1 MHKRKFLGTQ
11 SFYER
16 RVVIIIE
23 LRRFLRSAAWNY
35 TRSGRVPY
43 DLNGPAGRKVGAR
56 AMQKLTLGATAVAAL
71 MLFAPLSAV
80 EGQTNT
86 EPVIAPAPRTVNLT
100 AEQRFIIKEIVYK
113 DLNVPRARAGAPE
126 SIGDSVPSNVEL
138 HDMTAELAKKVPAAK
153 SHKFYVTAD
162 AIVLVSPS
170 DRRVADVIK

>member
-1 MHKRKFLGTQ
+1 
-11 SFYER
+11 
-16 RVVIIIE
+16 
-23 LRRFLRSAAWNY
+23 
-35 TRSGRVPY
+35 
-43 DLNGPAGRKVGAR
+43 
-56 AMQKLTLGATAVAAL
+56 MQKLTLGATAVAAL

-126 SIGDSVPSNVEL
+126 SIGDSVPPNVEL